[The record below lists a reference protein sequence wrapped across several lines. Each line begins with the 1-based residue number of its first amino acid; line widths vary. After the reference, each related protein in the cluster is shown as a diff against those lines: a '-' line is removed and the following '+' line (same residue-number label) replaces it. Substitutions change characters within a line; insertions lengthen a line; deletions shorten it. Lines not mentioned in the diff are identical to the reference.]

1 MNLLLHCGARRVE
14 REQLESSPT
23 PPRTKTWVPIPHHHL
38 LAQIEAKLAENQLRV
53 VNQAHALWGNG
64 RRYFGL
70 LEVQNGAV
78 NNETAM
84 VVGIRNSHD
93 RSLPAGIALG
103 SGVFVCDNLCF
114 FGDITLARR
123 HTTFIERDLPKL
135 IGDAIVQLS
144 GLRQSQSQRIAHY
157 KTSFLPDRDA
167 NDLIVRAIDAGVI
180 TPRLL
185 PGVVEE
191 WRRPRHREFRMGG
204 RSIWRLHN
212 AFTEN
217 LKGNLTALPR
227 RSAALHRLL
236 DAECRFN
243 QPQNLN

>member
-1 MNLLLHCGARRVE
+1 
-14 REQLESSPT
+14 
-23 PPRTKTWVPIPHHHL
+23 L
-38 LAQIEAKLAENQLRV
+38 LAQIETKLAENQLRV

-70 LEVQNGAV
+70 LEVTNGNV
-78 NNETAM
+78 DTDTAM
-84 VVGIRNSHD
+84 VVGVRNSHD

-114 FGDITLARR
+114 FGDIKLARR
-123 HTTFIERDLPKL
+123 HTTFIERDLPTM

-157 KTSFLPDRDA
+157 KTTFLPDRDA
-167 NDLIVRAIDAGVI
+167 NDLIVRSIDSGVI

-191 WRRPRHREFRMGG
+191 WRRPRHREFRIGG
-204 RSIWRLHN
+204 RSVWRLQN

-217 LKGNLTALPR
+217 LKGNLTALPQ

-236 DAECRFN
+236 DAECHFN